1 MRVIKRIVLFVILFF
16 ILISCRERKMEF
28 IESKTIKGLVLVKNL
43 PLSPCETGKM
53 IVAYIKDQK
62 KKDFMEFYEY
72 TSSTKKFVDNKRIGG
87 YSREYIHHYQEENG
101 ICVFY
106 CAKCK
111 KNTLEQVG
119 VIRYYEKYGNFYEPD
134 TIIGK
139 CKWFRFYKICNYLI
153 FGFLN
158 EKVPKA

>member
-1 MRVIKRIVLFVILFF
+1 MK
-16 ILISCRERKMEF
+16 F

-43 PLSPCETGKM
+43 PPSPYEAGKM

-72 TSSTKKFVDNKRIGG
+72 TSSTKKFVDNKRVGG
-87 YSREYIHHYQEENG
+87 YSREYIYHYREENG

-106 CAKCK
+106 RAKCK
-111 KNTLEQVG
+111 KDTLEQVG
-119 VIRYYEKYGNFYEPD
+119 VMRYYEKYGNFYEPD

-139 CKWFRFYKICNYLI
+139 CK
-153 FGFLN
+153 
-158 EKVPKA
+158 